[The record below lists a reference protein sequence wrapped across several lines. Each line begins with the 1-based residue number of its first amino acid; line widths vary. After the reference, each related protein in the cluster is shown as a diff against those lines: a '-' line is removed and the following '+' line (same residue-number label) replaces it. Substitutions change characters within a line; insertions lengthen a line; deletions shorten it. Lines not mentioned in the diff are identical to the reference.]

1 MGKQNYLFKGTIITS
16 DQRFTEAYLR
26 TQSNIH
32 GLGSA
37 KQLHHRCFSGFEI
50 CLRSAKYFHKALCYV

>member
-37 KQLHHRCFSGFEI
+37 KQLHHRCFSGF
-50 CLRSAKYFHKALCYV
+50 